1 MGKQL
6 SAEKL
11 NSFCWLRMYKQYVK
25 TIIDS
30 IRNRATHKD
39 VYYIVEGANWSID
52 HDGRSITT
60 NLQDISYMVVTSCR
74 GIRNS
79 ITHFGSVNTF
89 LSNGGIGLPHKSNR
103 IIITWFHIS
112 PGDKRVEFIPEA
124 VKHVDLWHTAC
135 NITRKKLIK
144 FGVPKERII
153 VIPLGVNLN
162 AFSMP
167 TRQQRENIRLKLGIS
182 KAKVAVGS
190 FQKDGNGWG
199 QGLEPKL
206 IKGPD
211 VFCDVIEKLCQRYD
225 LFVLLTG
232 PARGYVKQRLER
244 LGIPYLHRF
253 LNDPDEVAEYYKA
266 LDIYIVTGREEGGPK
281 AVVESLASGVP
292 LVSTKVGMAPDII
305 NDGEDG
311 LLCDV
316 NNVDEITEK
325 SLRILQDKGQ
335 REKIVA
341 NGLVTVRQYDWSC
354 IAQQYERYLY
364 RRFL

>member
-1 MGKQL
+1 
-6 SAEKL
+6 
-11 NSFCWLRMYKQYVK
+11 
-25 TIIDS
+25 
-30 IRNRATHKD
+30 
-39 VYYIVEGANWSID
+39 VEGANWSID

-60 NLQDISYMVVTSCR
+60 NLRDISSTVVTTCR

-79 ITHFGSVNTF
+79 IVHFGSVNTF
-89 LSNGGIGLPHKSNR
+89 LSTGGFELPHKSNR
-103 IIITWFHIS
+103 IIVTWFHIS

-135 NITRKKLIK
+135 DISRKKLINL
-144 FGVPKERII
+144 GVPEEKIV

-167 TRQQRENIRLKLGIS
+167 TAQQRENTRSKLGIS
-182 KAKVAVGS
+182 KGKVVVGS

-211 VFCDVIEKLCQRYD
+211 VFCDVAEKLHQQYD

-244 LGIPYLHRF
+244 SGIPYLHRF
-253 LNDPDEVAEYYKA
+253 LNDPDEIAEYYKA
-266 LDIYIVTGREEGGPK
+266 LDLYIVTGRQEGGPK

-292 LVSTKVGMAPDII
+292 LVTTKVGMASEVII
-305 NDGEDG
+305 DGVNG
-311 LLCDV
+311 FMAPVSDV
-316 NNVDEITEK
+316 GEIVKKASYIIENLD
-325 SLRILQDKGQ
+325 LRNKF
-335 REKIVA
+335 RA
-341 NGLVTVRQYDWSC
+341 NGLETVKNYDWSV
-354 IAQQYERYLY
+354 IASLY
-364 RRFL
+364 KKNIYRKIPNQ